1 MADEPKNVGE
11 ILDRIDEIANEGD
24 VSLGHVAEA
33 MGTRAHGPFLMV
45 PALIDLSPV
54 GSIPGLPTLLA
65 VVIVITA
72 VQLLFGGRTLWLPGI
87 LARRSLSNGKA
98 RKTTEKLR
106 GVARFLDRWFHGRLP
121 ALTKGPFVRVAAALV
136 ILLAFTVPP
145 LELFP
150 LATTAPMAAIAA
162 FGLALLVRD
171 GLLMVIATVLAG
183 VAVAVGLGLAGGS
196 KSGG

>member
-45 PALIDLSPV
+45 PALIDISPV

-106 GVARFLDRWFHGRLP
+106 GVARFLDRWFHSCGWRRRSSSCSP
-121 ALTKGPFVRVAAALV
+121 SPSRRWSCSPS
-136 ILLAFTVPP
+136 PP
-145 LELFP
+145 P
-150 LATTAPMAAIAA
+150 HQWRRSPRSGWRCWCATAC
-162 FGLALLVRD
+162 
-171 GLLMVIATVLAG
+171 
-183 VAVAVGLGLAGGS
+183 
-196 KSGG
+196 